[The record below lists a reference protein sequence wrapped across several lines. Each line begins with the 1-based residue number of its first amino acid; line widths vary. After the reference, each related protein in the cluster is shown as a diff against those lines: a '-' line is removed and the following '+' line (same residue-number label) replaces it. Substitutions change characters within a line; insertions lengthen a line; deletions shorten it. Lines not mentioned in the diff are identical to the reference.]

1 MTHLTIEQ
9 LLELRE
15 PGREPGFE
23 AARQHLD
30 ACEVCRA
37 EADRLSQRV
46 ARLRALPSP
55 RMGRDQFAAI
65 RARHV
70 AERRRTR
77 VRWAGLGGLALAAAA
92 AFISLI
98 PADAPVTDVNAPVV
112 ATNLPSADA
121 DLATIMNQS
130 QELEAALNAYD
141 PDSRSTDGRTAAIAA
156 RLEDQLST
164 LDRQLELVGAVNSR
178 RADERSRQLQLWR
191 ERVGLLNALVDVHLT
206 RATYAGM

>member
-30 ACEVCRA
+30 GCEVCRA

-55 RMGRDQFAAI
+55 RMGRDQLSTI
-65 RARHV
+65 RARHL
-70 AERRRTR
+70 AERQRTR

-92 AFISLI
+92 ALISLI
-98 PADAPVTDVNAPVV
+98 PSDALETGRAEPALVASRPSTDP
-112 ATNLPSADA
+112 
-121 DLATIMNQS
+121 DLASIMSQS
-130 QELEAALNAYD
+130 QELEAALGAYD
-141 PDSRSTDGRTAAIAA
+141 ADSRSIDGRTAAIAA
-156 RLEDQLST
+156 RLEDQLGT
-164 LDRQLELVGAVNSR
+164 LDRQIELVGAVNPR
-178 RADERSRQLQLWR
+178 QPDERIRQLQLWR